1 MDIKSKLKNFIITEF
16 IFENDDNSIQDDELL
31 LEMGIIDSVG
41 VVVLMSFMQEKFG
54 IQFDDKDLVPEN
66 FQTINNMKDLIER
79 KQLSE
84 SKAYTRS

>member
-16 IFENDDNSIQDDELL
+16 IFEKDDNSIKDDDLL

-41 VVVLMSFMQEKFG
+41 VVVLMSFMQEQFG

>member
-16 IFENDDNSIQDDELL
+16 IFENDDNSIKDDALL

-41 VVVLMSFMQEKFG
+41 VVVLMSFMQEQFS
-54 IQFDDKDLVPEN
+54 IQLDDKDLIPEN

-84 SKAYTRS
+84 SKA